1 MNTAVPAAPP
11 PRTRRILVWGALGA
25 VALAVAAGAWAWW
38 ADRATPSGL
47 LQINGRIEG
56 DQVAVA
62 PKAAGRIAE
71 LLVREGD
78 EVKAGQL
85 LARLTDEAVDARQA
99 QALAGAAAQRA
110 QALALETSAA
120 LLQSETAVQLASAQ
134 AGLAAARADLGRTQA
149 AALQEERDLERMRD
163 LAARG
168 FVGPQAVER
177 SELTLRSS
185 REQQAAAQAAV
196 ARAEQ
201 ALRDAELGPQRV
213 RARLAEASSMRAQA
227 TAAEARVREAATQI
241 ADLTV
246 SAPLTARVSNRYA
259 NAGEVIA
266 AGTPIFGLTDL
277 ANVYLKGYVPEPMI
291 GRIRLGQ
298 AAQIWTDAW
307 PEAPFEARVG
317 YIAARAQ
324 FTPKEVQTRD
334 ERTKLVYEVRLYP
347 LADPGGKLLPGQPA
361 DGMIRHDE
369 TAAWQRP
376 RH

>member
-11 PRTRRILVWGALGA
+11 PRTRRILIWGALGA

-38 ADRATPSGL
+38 AERATPSGL

-56 DQVAVA
+56 DQIAVA

>member
-11 PRTRRILVWGALGA
+11 PRTRRILVWGALVA

-56 DQVAVA
+56 DQIAVA

-78 EVKAGQL
+78 EVMAGQL

-120 LLQSETAVQLASAQ
+120 LLQSETAVQLATAQ
-134 AGLAAARADLGRTQA
+134 AGLAAARAELGRAQA
-149 AALQEERDLERMRD
+149 AAMHEERDLERARD

-168 FVGPQAVER
+168 FVGPQSVER
-177 SELTLRSS
+177 SELTLRSA
-185 REQQAAAQAAV
+185 REQQAAAHAAL

-201 ALRDAELGPQRV
+201 ALRDAQLGPQRL
-213 RARLAEASSMRAQA
+213 RARLAEAASMQAQA

-241 ADLTV
+241 ADLLV
-246 SAPLTARVSNRYA
+246 IAPLAARVSSRYA
-259 NAGEVIA
+259 NVGEVIGV
-266 AGTPIFGLTDL
+266 GTPIFGLTDL
-277 ANVYLKGYVPEPMI
+277 ANVYLKGYVPEPLI
-291 GRIRLGQ
+291 GRVRLGQ
-298 AAQIWTDAW
+298 AAQIWIDAW
-307 PEAPFEARVG
+307 PDTPFEARVG
-317 YIAARAQ
+317 YIASRAQ

-334 ERTKLVYEVRLYP
+334 ERTTLVYEVRLYP

-361 DGMIRHDE
+361 DGMIRHE
-369 TAAWQRP
+369 EAAAWQRP

>member
-11 PRTRRILVWGALGA
+11 PRTRRILVWGALVA

-38 ADRATPSGL
+38 AERATPSGL

-56 DQVAVA
+56 DQIAVA

>member
-11 PRTRRILVWGALGA
+11 PRTRRILIWGALGA

-38 ADRATPSGL
+38 AERATPSGL

-56 DQVAVA
+56 DQIAVA

-120 LLQSETAVQLASAQ
+120 LLQSEAAVQLASAQ

-177 SELTLRSS
+177 SELTLRSA

>member
-11 PRTRRILVWGALGA
+11 PRTRRILIWGALGA

-56 DQVAVA
+56 DQIAVA

-213 RARLAEASSMRAQA
+213 HARLAEASSMRAQA

-361 DGMIRHDE
+361 DGMIRHEE

>member
-11 PRTRRILVWGALGA
+11 PRTRRILIWGALGA

-56 DQVAVA
+56 DQIAVA

-120 LLQSETAVQLASAQ
+120 LLQSEAAVQLASAQ

-177 SELTLRSS
+177 SELTLRSA

>member
-11 PRTRRILVWGALGA
+11 PRTRRILIWGALGA

-56 DQVAVA
+56 DQIAVA

>member
-11 PRTRRILVWGALGA
+11 PRIRRILIWGALGA

-56 DQVAVA
+56 DQIAVA

-213 RARLAEASSMRAQA
+213 HARLAEASSMRAQA

>member
-11 PRTRRILVWGALGA
+11 PRTRRILVWGALVA

-38 ADRATPSGL
+38 AERAAPTGL

-56 DQVAVA
+56 DQIAVA

-120 LLQSETAVQLASAQ
+120 LLQSEAAVQLASAK

-177 SELTLRSS
+177 SELTLRSA

>member
-11 PRTRRILVWGALGA
+11 PRTRRILIWGALGA

-56 DQVAVA
+56 DQIAVA

-266 AGTPIFGLTDL
+266 AG
-277 ANVYLKGYVPEPMI
+277 K
-291 GRIRLGQ
+291 
-298 AAQIWTDAW
+298 
-307 PEAPFEARVG
+307 
-317 YIAARAQ
+317 
-324 FTPKEVQTRD
+324 TRD

>member
-11 PRTRRILVWGALGA
+11 PRTRRILIWGALGA

-56 DQVAVA
+56 DQIAVA

-99 QALAGAAAQRA
+99 QALAGAAAQQA

>member
-1 MNTAVPAAPP
+1 MSTVSSAPPP
-11 PRTRRILVWGALGA
+11 PRTRRLLLWVAPTA
-25 VALAVAAGAWAWW
+25 VALAVAAGAWTWW
-38 ADRATPSGL
+38 TDRAAPSGL

-56 DQVAVA
+56 DQIAVA

-85 LARLTDEAVDARQA
+85 LARLADEAVDARQA
-99 QALAGAAAQRA
+99 QAQAGAAAQRA
-110 QALALETSAA
+110 QALALETSAD
-120 LLQSETAVQLASAQ
+120 LLQSETVVQRASAQ
-134 AGLAAARADLGRTQA
+134 AGLAAARADLGRAQA
-149 AALQEERDLERMRD
+149 AALQEERDLERTRD
-163 LAARG
+163 LAGKG

-177 SELTLRSS
+177 GELTLRSA
-185 REQQAAAQAAV
+185 REQQAAAQAAL

-201 ALRDAELGPQRV
+201 TLRDAELGPQRV
-213 RARLAEASSMRAQA
+213 RARLAEAAATRAQA
-227 TAAEARVREAATQI
+227 AAAEARVREAVSQS
-241 ADLTV
+241 ADLAVT
-246 SAPLTARVSNRYA
+246 APLAARVSNRYA
-259 NAGEVIA
+259 NAGEVVA
-266 AGTPIFGLTDL
+266 AGTPLFGLTDL
-277 ANVYLKGYVPEPMI
+277 AHVYLKGYVPEPMI

-347 LADPGGKLLPGQPA
+347 VADPGGKLLPGQPA

-369 TAAWQRP
+369 AAAWQRP
-376 RH
+376 QH

>member
-1 MNTAVPAAPP
+1 
-11 PRTRRILVWGALGA
+11 
-25 VALAVAAGAWAWW
+25 VAAGAWAWW

-56 DQVAVA
+56 DQIAVA

>member
-1 MNTAVPAAPP
+1 V
-11 PRTRRILVWGALGA
+11 
-25 VALAVAAGAWAWW
+25 LAVAAGAWSWW
-38 ADRATPSGL
+38 TDLATPSGL

-56 DQVAVA
+56 DQIAVA

-85 LARLTDEAVDARQA
+85 LARLADEAVDARQA
-99 QALAGAAAQRA
+99 QAQAGAVAQRA
-110 QALALETSAA
+110 QALALETSAD
-120 LLQSETAVQLASAQ
+120 LLQSDTAVQRASAQ
-134 AGLAAARADLGRTQA
+134 AGLAAARADLGRAQA
-149 AALQEERDLERMRD
+149 AALQEVRDLERTRD
-163 LAARG
+163 LAAKG

-177 SELTLRSS
+177 GELALRSA
-185 REQQAAAQAAV
+185 REQQAAAQAAL

-201 ALRDAELGPQRV
+201 TLRDAELGPQRV
-213 RARLAEASSMRAQA
+213 RARLAEAAATRAQA
-227 TAAEARVREAATQI
+227 AAAEARVREAVSQS
-241 ADLTV
+241 ADLAVT
-246 SAPLTARVSNRYA
+246 APLAARVSNRYA
-259 NAGEVIA
+259 NAGEVVA
-266 AGTPIFGLTDL
+266 AGTPLFGLTDL
-277 ANVYLKGYVPEPMI
+277 AHVYLKGYVPEPMI

-307 PEAPFEARVG
+307 PDAPFEARVG
-317 YIAARAQ
+317 YIASRAQ

-347 LADPGGKLLPGQPA
+347 VADPGGKLLPGQPA

-369 TAAWQRP
+369 AAAWQRP

>member
-11 PRTRRILVWGALGA
+11 PRTRRILIWGALGA

-56 DQVAVA
+56 DQIAVA

-99 QALAGAAAQRA
+99 QALAGAAAQQA

-196 ARAEQ
+196 VRAEQ

>member
-11 PRTRRILVWGALGA
+11 PRTRRILIWGALGA

-38 ADRATPSGL
+38 ADRTTPSGL

-56 DQVAVA
+56 DQIAVA

-298 AAQIWTDAW
+298 AAQIWTDSW

>member
-1 MNTAVPAAPP
+1 MNTAVPATPP

-56 DQVAVA
+56 DQIAVA

-347 LADPGGKLLPGQPA
+347 LADPAGKLLPGQPA
-361 DGMIRHDE
+361 DGMIRHEE

>member
-11 PRTRRILVWGALGA
+11 PRTRRILVWGALVA

-56 DQVAVA
+56 DQIAVA

-120 LLQSETAVQLASAQ
+120 LLQSEAAVQLASAQ

-177 SELTLRSS
+177 SELTLRSA

>member
-1 MNTAVPAAPP
+1 MNTVAPAAPP

-56 DQVAVA
+56 DQIAVA

>member
-11 PRTRRILVWGALGA
+11 PRTRRILIWGALGA

-56 DQVAVA
+56 DQIAVA

-120 LLQSETAVQLASAQ
+120 LLQSEAAVQLASAQ
-134 AGLAAARADLGRTQA
+134 AGLAAARADLGRMQA

-334 ERTKLVYEVRLYP
+334 ERTKLVYEV
-347 LADPGGKLLPGQPA
+347 
-361 DGMIRHDE
+361 
-369 TAAWQRP
+369 
-376 RH
+376 

>member
-1 MNTAVPAAPP
+1 
-11 PRTRRILVWGALGA
+11 
-25 VALAVAAGAWAWW
+25 
-38 ADRATPSGL
+38 
-47 LQINGRIEG
+47 
-56 DQVAVA
+56 
-62 PKAAGRIAE
+62 
-71 LLVREGD
+71 
-78 EVKAGQL
+78 
-85 LARLTDEAVDARQA
+85 
-99 QALAGAAAQRA
+99 
-110 QALALETSAA
+110 
-120 LLQSETAVQLASAQ
+120 
-134 AGLAAARADLGRTQA
+134 
-149 AALQEERDLERMRD
+149 
-163 LAARG
+163 
-168 FVGPQAVER
+168 
-177 SELTLRSS
+177 
-185 REQQAAAQAAV
+185 V

>member
-56 DQVAVA
+56 DQIAVA

>member
-1 MNTAVPAAPP
+1 MSTAGPASPP
-11 PRTRRILVWGALGA
+11 PRARRILLLGALGA
-25 VALAVAAGAWAWW
+25 VVLALAAGAWYWW
-38 ADRATPSGL
+38 AERTAPSGL

-56 DQVAVA
+56 DQIAVA

-120 LLQSETAVQLASAQ
+120 LLQSETAVQLATAQ
-134 AGLAAARADLGRTQA
+134 AGLAGARADLGRAQA
-149 AALQEERDLERMRD
+149 AAMQEERDLERARD

-168 FVGPQAVER
+168 FVGPQSVER
-177 SELTLRSS
+177 SELTLRSA
-185 REQQAAAQAAV
+185 REQQAAAHAAL

-201 ALRDAELGPQRV
+201 ALRDAQLGPQRL
-213 RARLAEASSMRAQA
+213 RARLAEAASMQAQA

-241 ADLTV
+241 ADLLV
-246 SAPLTARVSNRYA
+246 IAPLAARVSSRYA
-259 NAGEVIA
+259 NAGEVIG

-291 GRIRLGQ
+291 GRVRLGQ

-307 PEAPFEARVG
+307 PDAPFEARVG
-317 YIAARAQ
+317 SIASRAQ

-361 DGMIRHDE
+361 DGMIRHEE
-369 TAAWQRP
+369 TATWQRP